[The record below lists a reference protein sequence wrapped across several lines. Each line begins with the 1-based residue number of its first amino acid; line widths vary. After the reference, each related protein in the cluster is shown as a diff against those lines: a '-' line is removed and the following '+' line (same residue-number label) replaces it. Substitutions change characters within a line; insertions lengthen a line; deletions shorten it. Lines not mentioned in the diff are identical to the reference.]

1 MTLELQPITIA
12 AIAIGSLA
20 LVILLIALTPRYG
33 RVLFARRSPWRS
45 ESLAHAHAHTP
56 HLSANRYSKSTF
68 ATLGGGPLQ
77 PRNGTTPTPTTAGS
91 TLVGTPVSKLVKKTP
106 IRAGANSPS
115 MKTQGRR
122 KDGPSP
128 DQRGSQVVVVYT
140 YEEGLRRLGLPPPD
154 LYGGDGG
161 GVSPVRDH
169 ISPASP
175 VQDGLSPVLD
185 ELSRPSP
192 RPSPGRAALGQWASE
207 KPNRQRGEFPAG
219 VPPMDIPPV
228 ETYPVGQYEPP
239 KSPAQTMRSN
249 WLPTYYFS
257 SGVPADQ
264 ESELGIRSI
273 NGEERFGRLG
283 SGLHILP
290 TPAPRVPAKPN
301 RTNYGTLD
309 VCDCT

>member
-1 MTLELQPITIA
+1 MCDQCSDGDSVTIA

-20 LVILLIALTPRYG
+20 LVILLIALTARYG
-33 RVLFARRSPWRS
+33 RVLFARRSPGRS
-45 ESLAHAHAHTP
+45 ESFAHAHTP
-56 HLSANRYSKSTF
+56 HLCANRYSKSAF
-68 ATLGGGPLQ
+68 ATLGGGALQ
-77 PRNGTTPTPTTAGS
+77 PRTGTTPTPTTAGS

-122 KDGPSP
+122 KDGLGP
-128 DQRGSQVVVVYT
+128 DQRESQVVVVYT

-175 VQDGLSPVLD
+175 VQDGLSPALD

-192 RPSPGRAALGQWASE
+192 RPSPGRAAPGQWASE
-207 KPNRQRGEFPAG
+207 KPNRQRGASPAG

-228 ETYPVGQYEPP
+228 ETHPVEQYEPP

-257 SGVPADQ
+257 SGVPADE
-264 ESELGIRSI
+264 ESELGIRPIS
-273 NGEERFGRLG
+273 GEESELG
-283 SGLHILP
+283 YRS
-290 TPAPRVPAKPN
+290 KWSYN
-301 RTNYGTLD
+301 RI
-309 VCDCT
+309 